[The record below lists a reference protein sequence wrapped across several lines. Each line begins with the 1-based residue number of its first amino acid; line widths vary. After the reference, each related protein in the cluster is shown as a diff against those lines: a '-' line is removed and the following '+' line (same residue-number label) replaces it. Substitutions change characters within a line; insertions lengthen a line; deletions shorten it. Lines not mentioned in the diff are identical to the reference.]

1 MKVKKEFYR
10 NYVDSKI
17 RVKNLIYY
25 LILSIAF
32 LIVLYDSFIHN
43 LPFHYVLFVVVGRF
57 MSLIMI
63 RMLKLKKRETD
74 NTITSERNIAGILV
88 VVSVLFLR
96 TFIFPKILVEFN
108 VVFISDA
115 LLLILVGWN
124 LGRVHLLSNKIEEMA
139 YTKLMENA
147 EKQ

>member
-1 MKVKKEFYR
+1 MFLMMV
-10 NYVDSKI
+10 
-17 RVKNLIYY
+17 
-25 LILSIAF
+25 IAA
-32 LIVLYDSFIHN
+32 VEATH
-43 LPFHYVLFVVVGRF
+43 
-57 MSLIMI
+57 
-63 RMLKLKKRETD
+63 